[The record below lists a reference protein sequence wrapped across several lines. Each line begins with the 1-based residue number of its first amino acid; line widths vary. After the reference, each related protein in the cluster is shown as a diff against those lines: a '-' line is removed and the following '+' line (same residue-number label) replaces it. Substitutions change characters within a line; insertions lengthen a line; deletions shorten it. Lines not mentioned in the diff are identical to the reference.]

1 MIQNRKMFAV
11 TSYSMELN
19 YNCLSAAEILEV
31 LRVPPSLSTYAE
43 ESLSEKEQIFSHEN
57 IP

>member
-1 MIQNRKMFAV
+1 
-11 TSYSMELN
+11 MELN
-19 YNCLSAAEILEV
+19 YDCLSAAEIIEV